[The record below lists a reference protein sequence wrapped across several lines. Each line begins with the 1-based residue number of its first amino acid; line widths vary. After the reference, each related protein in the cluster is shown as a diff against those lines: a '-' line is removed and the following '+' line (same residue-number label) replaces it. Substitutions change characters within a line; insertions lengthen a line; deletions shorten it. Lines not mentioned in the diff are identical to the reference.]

1 MSRACESLK
10 KRLVEINDL
19 EMAGAV
25 LGWDQRIYMP
35 ECGAATRARQLSTL
49 AKFSHELFVAK
60 ETQDLLVSAEAEAP
74 DDENAR
80 ALLRITRRNLDK
92 AIKVPLSLVVEMTET
107 CARAESVWDK
117 AHHTSDWASFA
128 PWLEK
133 IVHLKRQYAE
143 AIGYKK
149 RLYDALLDDFEEG
162 VTADELDP
170 LFESLKKETI
180 PLVAAI
186 REHANHVNK
195 DIVRQSCDEVAQER
209 FCRQVLKEMGYDFTR
224 GRLDRTTHPFCTNF
238 SQNDVRIT
246 TRYERDAF
254 TNAFFSCL
262 HEMGHAFYEMN
273 QQAEFEGTPLSGG
286 VSLGVHESQSRLWE
300 NLVGR
305 GRNFWQ
311 HYYPLIQA
319 EFPSAFGKIASGDF
333 YRSINYVAPSLI
345 RTESDEVTYNLHI
358 IIRYEM
364 EQELLEGRL
373 SVSDAPAA
381 WDERMRKYLG
391 ITPPTYREGILQDV
405 HWSGG
410 GIGYFPT
417 YTLGNILSV
426 QIYEAAQAA
435 RPQIPDE
442 IRCGQFGTLLSW
454 LRENIHRHGKKYP
467 PRELI
472 QRATGQAMTIKP
484 YVGYLKRK
492 FGEIYGL

>member
-1 MSRACESLK
+1 MATYFDSLK
-10 KRLVEINDL
+10 KKLAEINDL
-19 EMAGAV
+19 EMASAV
-25 LGWDQRIYMP
+25 LGWDQRVYMP
-35 ECGAATRARQLSTL
+35 ENGAETRARQLSTL

-60 ETQDLLVSAEAEAP
+60 ETQDLLAAAEADAP
-74 DDENAR
+74 ADEDSR
-80 ALLRITRRNLDK
+80 AFLRVARRNMDK
-92 AIKVPLSLVVEMTET
+92 AIKVPLPLVVEMTET

-117 AHHTSDWASFA
+117 AHHTNDWALFA

-133 IVHLKRQYAE
+133 IVHLKRQYAQS
-143 AIGYKK
+143 IGYQK
-149 RLYDALLDDFEEG
+149 RIYDALLDDFEEG
-162 VTADELDP
+162 MTADDLDP
-170 LFESLKKETI
+170 LFEALKRETI

-186 REHANHVNK
+186 HERSAAVDDSILK
-195 DIVRQSCDEVAQER
+195 QPCDEAQQEK
-209 FCRQVLKEMGYDFTR
+209 FCRKVLAEIGYDFTR

-246 TRYERDAF
+246 TRYVRDEF

-273 QQAEFEGTPLSGG
+273 QPAEFEATPLSGG

-305 GRNFWQ
+305 SKGFWQ
-311 HYYPLIQA
+311 HYFPLIQA
-319 EFPSAFGKIASGDF
+319 EFPGAFGKVASGDF
-333 YRSINYVAPSLI
+333 YRAINRVTPSLI

-358 IIRYEM
+358 ILRYEM
-364 EQELLEGRL
+364 EQALLEGRL
-373 SVSDAPAA
+373 SVADAPAA
-381 WDERMRKYLG
+381 WNERMQKYLG
-391 ITPPTYREGILQDV
+391 ITPPSYKEGILQDV

-426 QIYEAAQAA
+426 QIYEAATTA
-435 RPQIPDE
+435 RPQITDE
-442 IRCGQFGTLLSW
+442 IARGQFGTLLAW
-454 LRENIHRHGKKYP
+454 LRENVHRHGKKYP

-472 QRATGQAMTIKP
+472 QRATGKPMTIEP